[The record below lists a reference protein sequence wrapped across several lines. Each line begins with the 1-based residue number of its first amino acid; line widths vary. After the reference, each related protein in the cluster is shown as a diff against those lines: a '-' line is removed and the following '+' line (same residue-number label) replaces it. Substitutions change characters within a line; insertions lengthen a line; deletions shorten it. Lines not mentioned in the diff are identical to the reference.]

1 MQLITAK
8 TYSEKKT
15 GYTVCSIMFNERHEL
30 LTMIT
35 QAIKNDLNK
44 ETPEIIQCLALS
56 MVANVGGRNMSDA
69 LWKDVCLLLT
79 SGTSKSI
86 VRKKACLCLLKL
98 FKRAPDNIEVDAVAP
113 KVIAMI
119 GDEYGVA
126 TSALTLLIGLVG
138 YYTQKPPVPP
148 VFEDAVPKTIRL
160 LQKLAFKA
168 TRSHNDYKYY
178 GTLCPWLQIRCLR
191 LLQYFPFPSRDED
204 KKRLEDTIG
213 KILSTEKK
221 KTSKGAKANKSNADH
236 AILFECLN
244 LIIHYAQNG
253 EFHNRAMLEKA
264 AALLGRFVALKEA
277 NIRYLGLDCMA
288 RLAKVEGTLPK
299 IQEQLTTIQY
309 SLHKD
314 LDISIRKRALDM
326 LFVMC
331 DESNAPKI
339 IQELLVFLH
348 AAEYQ
353 IREELV
359 LKIAILAERFATDL
373 RWYIDVILKLLTLA
387 GDYISDDI
395 WYRVIQIV
403 TNNERLQKYAALT
416 MYKALEGK
424 IHENGIKVGGYIIGE
439 FCDQMFSKKITGRNL
454 FNVLNRHFPTSSPS
468 TQALL
473 LSAFVKLANT
483 FEDLRP
489 ELSKLFSQYKV
500 HADVEIQQRACEYS
514 AINSNVDENLI
525 ESVFEVM
532 PAFERDQSDNMLL
545 KRVETQSKRRIVE
558 EKGEKAQ
565 ITEDEDED
573 DEDEDEDEEVEEVFE
588 DQTKQE
594 LQALLQSASGSG
606 YLYSSPL
613 LQIGV
618 KMQVGTG
625 HEMKMKIFYGNK
637 STLPIEEL
645 SCSFGKTP
653 DATVSLVPNDPIT
666 VEAKKQE
673 RQFLR
678 IQCHRP
684 MATPLG
690 AVLRFTLGGEE
701 NDVHI
706 NFPIIVTQFIKS
718 HLCSGKKFVELWKS
732 WTHEAKTIVDL
743 ASNIEDID
751 SFKESLSNRN
761 IVK

>member
-1 MQLITAK
+1 MK
-8 TYSEKKT
+8 T
-15 GYTVCSIMFNERHEL
+15 C
-30 LTMIT
+30 
-35 QAIKNDLNK
+35 
-44 ETPEIIQCLALS
+44 
-56 MVANVGGRNMSDA
+56 
-69 LWKDVCLLLT
+69 
-79 SGTSKSI
+79 
-86 VRKKACLCLLKL
+86 
-98 FKRAPDNIEVDAVAP
+98 
-113 KVIAMI
+113 
-119 GDEYGVA
+119 
-126 TSALTLLIGLVG
+126 
-138 YYTQKPPVPP
+138 
-148 VFEDAVPKTIRL
+148 IR
-160 LQKLAFKA
+160 
-168 TRSHNDYKYY
+168 
-178 GTLCPWLQIRCLR
+178 
-191 LLQYFPFPSRDED
+191 
-204 KKRLEDTIG
+204 
-213 KILSTEKK
+213 
-221 KTSKGAKANKSNADH
+221 
-236 AILFECLN
+236 
-244 LIIHYAQNG
+244 
-253 EFHNRAMLEKA
+253 
-264 AALLGRFVALKEA
+264 
-277 NIRYLGLDCMA
+277 
-288 RLAKVEGTLPK
+288 
-299 IQEQLTTIQY
+299 
-309 SLHKD
+309 
-314 LDISIRKRALDM
+314 
-326 LFVMC
+326 
-331 DESNAPKI
+331 
-339 IQELLVFLH
+339 
-348 AAEYQ
+348 
-353 IREELV
+353 
-359 LKIAILAERFATDL
+359 
-373 RWYIDVILKLLTLA
+373 
-387 GDYISDDI
+387 
-395 WYRVIQIV
+395 
-403 TNNERLQKYAALT
+403 
-416 MYKALEGK
+416 
-424 IHENGIKVGGYIIGE
+424 
-439 FCDQMFSKKITGRNL
+439 
-454 FNVLNRHFPTSSPS
+454 
-468 TQALL
+468 
-473 LSAFVKLANT
+473 
-483 FEDLRP
+483 
-489 ELSKLFSQYKV
+489 LSKLFSQYKV

-751 SFKESLSNRN
+751 SFKESLSNQLHCK
-761 IVK
+761 IVDMSGIVAKPKTVLCLAGIFEATRKGTSNEDVLRMPILVRFQLKRSAFQVAVKSQSGALSSAIMASVKLIHEKL